1 MDKAESTSYKTSTL
15 PLAVCL
21 SLIYPLKS
29 IEKGSDRNLVFVFEE
44 TQDLLESIELYW
56 NKQLQV
62 EPQSF
67 FSRMRELKARLYE
80 QV

>member
-1 MDKAESTSYKTSTL
+1 MDKAESTLYKTSTL

-44 TQDLLESIELYW
+44 TKDLLDSIELYW

>member
-1 MDKAESTSYKTSTL
+1 MAESTSYKTATL

-21 SLIYPLKS
+21 SLTFPLRS
-29 IEKGSDRNLVFVFEE
+29 IEKGTDRNLIFVFDE
-44 TQDLLESIELYW
+44 TQDLLNAIELYW

-62 EPQSF
+62 EPQTF